1 MATARTNLTELA
13 TAAGM
18 VLGDRGADL
27 SLLDT
32 LEIPGI
38 ERSVW
43 APVLSVATDDWHVD
57 NPMLLAAL
65 VNGAAFR
72 RHVLKGVEPHR
83 VEWTGGKK
91 AMWASDAP
99 VDLRVNDAY
108 QISAKYESVC
118 LLNRAPVAVFDNLL
132 ERNSNGRS
140 PSWYHVVAPV
150 EYEAFYVAYLNAL
163 DPSEY
168 DTTVLPASAD
178 GLSKDN
184 RASLKRLTKTWGRKM
199 PTEPA
204 AVYKQFARV
213 VSCETAARWRRTLA
227 AASERTK
234 LEMLAQ
240 MIRVCGS
247 NYWLL
252 GQADNRPVRC
262 MVTDSHTWRAQY
274 KLRSF
279 EVIERPDAGQPQV
292 DWKATLEPRSDAT
305 IEIKADGVRVIDGYC
320 EIRWSHGKFSGN
332 PECKV
337 QLRTKVGDLPGYKP
351 LAGSDRAPTAT
362 VQLGQDTL
370 WPT

>member
-18 VLGDRGADL
+18 VLGERGADL

-43 APVLSVATDDWHVD
+43 APVLSVAAEDWHND

-65 VNGAAFR
+65 ANGAAFR
-72 RHVLKGVEPHR
+72 KHVLKGVEPHR

-140 PSWYHVVAPV
+140 PSWYHVVAPA
-150 EYEAFYVAYLNAL
+150 EYETFYVAYLNAL

-168 DTTVLPASAD
+168 DTTVLPLSAD
-178 GLSKDN
+178 GLSMDN
-184 RASLKRLTKTWGRKM
+184 RASLKRLTKTWARKM
-199 PTEPA
+199 PKEPA
-204 AVYKQFARV
+204 AAYKQFAQV
-213 VSCETAARWRRTLA
+213 VSCETATRWRGTLA

-262 MVTDSHTWRAQY
+262 MVIDSHTWRAQY
-274 KLRSF
+274 KLRASD
-279 EVIERPDAGQPQV
+279 VIERPDAGQPQV
-292 DWKATLEPRSDAT
+292 DWKATLEPRPDAT
-305 IEIKADGVRVIDGYC
+305 DDVKADGVRVIDGYC

-337 QLRTKVGDLPGYKP
+337 QLRTKVANLPGYQP
-351 LAGSDRAPTAT
+351 LARAELVTGPPGPAM
-362 VQLGQDTL
+362 QDTL

>member
-18 VLGDRGADL
+18 VLGHRSADL

-32 LEIPGI
+32 LEITGI
-38 ERSVW
+38 DRSVW
-43 APVLSVATDDWHVD
+43 APVLSVASEDWHVD

-65 VNGAAFR
+65 ANGAAFR
-72 RHVLKGVEPHR
+72 RHVLKGIEPHR
-83 VEWTGGKK
+83 IEWTGGKK

-99 VDLRVNDAY
+99 ADLRVNDAY
-108 QISAKYESVC
+108 QVFAKYESVC

-132 ERNSNGRS
+132 ERNSNRRS

-150 EYEAFYVAYLNAL
+150 EYEAFYFAYLNAL
-163 DPSEY
+163 DPTEY
-168 DTTVLPASAD
+168 DATVLPASA
-178 GLSKDN
+178 GQLSKDN
-184 RASLKRLTKTWGRKM
+184 RESLKRLTKAWVRKM
-199 PTEPA
+199 PPEPA
-204 AVYKQFARV
+204 AAYKQFAGV
-213 VSCETAARWRRTLA
+213 VSCETAKRWTAALA

-262 MVTDSHTWRAQY
+262 MVMDSHTWRASY
-274 KLRSF
+274 KLRAF
-279 EVIERPDAGQPQV
+279 DVIERPDAGQPQV
-292 DWKATLEPRSDAT
+292 DWKATLEPRPAAT
-305 IEIKADGVRVIDGYC
+305 DDIKAEGVRVIDGYC

-337 QLRTKVGDLPGYKP
+337 QLRTKVADLPGYKP
-351 LAGSDRAPTAT
+351 LVSS
-362 VQLGQDTL
+362 LL
-370 WPT
+370 S